1 MGDCLL
7 LEAQSGELFLCDGGM
22 RGTMKQHVRAEL
34 GALRTAGRD
43 IDFAYISHIDNDHI
57 TGVLQLLEDEVEW
70 RVFDHH
76 QQNGTPIQQPKV
88 PRPPRI
94 KGILHNGFRDQIK
107 ANNKKIENLLA
118 TTAPSLFATAVPELV
133 KAAEEMQSIVTGV
146 PEAIAVSKLVASD
159 ALDIPVERSPRRT
172 GTGGAAHGRSSGG
185 SIHPRKHAVHV
196 DRTHRQGAA

>member
-22 RGTMKQHVRAEL
+22 RGTMKEHVRDEL
-34 GALRTAGRD
+34 GALRTADRD

-76 QQNGTPIQQPKV
+76 QQNGTPILPPKV

-118 TTAPSLFATAVPELV
+118 ATAPSLFATAVPELV
-133 KAAEEMQSIVTGV
+133 KAAEEMQ
-146 PEAIAVSKLVASD
+146 A
-159 ALDIPVERSPRRT
+159 
-172 GTGGAAHGRSSGG
+172 
-185 SIHPRKHAVHV
+185 
-196 DRTHRQGAA
+196 